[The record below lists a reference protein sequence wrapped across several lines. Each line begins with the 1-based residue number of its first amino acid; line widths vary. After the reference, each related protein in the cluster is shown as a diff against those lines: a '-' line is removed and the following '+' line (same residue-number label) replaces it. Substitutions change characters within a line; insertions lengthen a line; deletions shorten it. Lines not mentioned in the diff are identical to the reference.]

1 MSLETYND
9 EKVFQYEINPLKEW
23 KEGDT
28 EAIDSQTMAKSTK
41 KEISRKD
48 FENNNQNLDLMIL
61 IDPSVKQKDGKRFSI
76 ELWEA

>member
-1 MSLETYND
+1 LSLETYND
-9 EKVFQYEINPLKEW
+9 EKVFQTEINPLKECQEW
-23 KEGDT
+23 DT